1 MTCIN
6 GSHYDRFGRKSC
18 SECLKLICHDQ
29 DLEALVVSAAK
40 AAIERYQSSEI
51 LALNRRVEEL
61 KESQEEWRQRAKDL
75 ERQVLDLTVLQQRLE
90 KRKAHTAAL
99 KVSSINF

>member
-1 MTCIN
+1 MVTT
-6 GSHYDRFGRKSC
+6 
-18 SECLKLICHDQ
+18 
-29 DLEALVVSAAK
+29 AK

-51 LALNRRVEEL
+51 LALNRRIEEL
-61 KESQEEWRQRAKDL
+61 VQSEEEWRQKAKSL

-99 KVSSINF
+99 KVGWGLINSECRGYLSQTQSCLVFLQT

>member
-1 MTCIN
+1 MIST
-6 GSHYDRFGRKSC
+6 
-18 SECLKLICHDQ
+18 
-29 DLEALVVSAAK
+29 AK

-61 KESQEEWRQRAKDL
+61 KESQEEWRQKAKDL

-99 KVSSINF
+99 KVSSSVCAPASV

>member
-1 MTCIN
+1 MLELAE
-6 GSHYDRFGRKSC
+6 KSC
-18 SECLKLICHDQ
+18 LLCSKLFCCAQ
-29 DLEALVVSAAK
+29 DLEALVISTAK

-99 KVSSINF
+99 KVSSSVCAPASL